1 MWKGIGHS
9 YSWYSLI
16 RLPCVDNE
24 QSTDEALKS
33 FVCALYCLHK
43 VPKRVYTGSTQ
54 DEMHMQVPVQ
64 HCGNDGTYL
73 GTTMFDSSGLSCEL
87 VG

>member
-1 MWKGIGHS
+1 
-9 YSWYSLI
+9 
-16 RLPCVDNE
+16 
-24 QSTDEALKS
+24 
-33 FVCALYCLHK
+33 
-43 VPKRVYTGSTQ
+43 
-54 DEMHMQVPVQ
+54 MQVPVQ